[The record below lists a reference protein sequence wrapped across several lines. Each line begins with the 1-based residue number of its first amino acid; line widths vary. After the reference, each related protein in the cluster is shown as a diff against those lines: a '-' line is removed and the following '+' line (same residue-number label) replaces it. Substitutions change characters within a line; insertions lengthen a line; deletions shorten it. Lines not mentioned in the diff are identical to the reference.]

1 MTKLITVSDVRKV
14 KDYSNKVIPRDF
26 TKIETLFC
34 DSSGFGSESEAALT
48 ERQMI
53 SRTKQLMDEHKNIYA
68 ALTGI
73 GQFQVYLTF
82 YKKEYLND

>member
-1 MTKLITVSDVRKV
+1 MTKLITVSDIRKV
-14 KDYSNKVIPRDF
+14 KYYSDKLIPRDF

-34 DSSGFGSESEAALT
+34 DSTGQGQESERALT
-48 ERQMI
+48 ELQMLK
-53 SRTKQLMDEHKNIYA
+53 RTRQLMDRHKNIYA